1 MITTELRTL
10 LLAQSS
16 ITALAPAQTLNR
28 ISMPAVFVENAQQGF
43 APPFVVISNIQS
55 EPFVC
60 HDGTKDFRT
69 AEIDIDCYGYSRV
82 ASRTLAD
89 TIRAYIDDFTGT
101 AGANTIHA
109 VIWQDE
115 NDFDVKPQDG
125 RDTRWYVTT
134 ETFRIQYE

>member
-16 ITALAPAQTLNR
+16 ITTLAPAQTINR
-28 ISMPAVFVENAQQGF
+28 ISVPAVFVENAQQGF
-43 APPFVVISNIQS
+43 SPPFVIITNIQS
-55 EPFVC
+55 EPIVC
-60 HDGTKDFRT
+60 SDGTKEFRT
-69 AEIDIDCYGYSRV
+69 AEIDIDAYGYSRV
-82 ASRTLAD
+82 DSRTLAS
-89 TIRAYIDDFTGT
+89 TIRTYIDDFSGT

-109 VIWQDE
+109 VLWQDE
-115 NDFDVKPQDG
+115 NDFAVKPQDG

>member
-16 ITALAPAQTLNR
+16 ITTLAPAQTVNR
-28 ISMPAVFVENAQQGF
+28 ISVPAAFVDSAQQGF
-43 APPFVVISNIQS
+43 EPPFIVISNTNSQPI
-55 EPFVC
+55 VC
-60 HDGTKDFRT
+60 SDGTKEFRT
-69 AEIDIDCYGYSRV
+69 ADIDIDCYSYSR
-82 ASRTLAD
+82 ASSRTLAD
-89 TIRAYIDDFTGT
+89 AVRTYIDDFSGT

-115 NDFDVKPQDG
+115 NDFAVKPQDG

-134 ETFRIQYE
+134 ETFSIQYE